1 MAVAPCILSAR
12 EQVESLLAIGKNI
25 SDMGSHGGEA
35 PTKLA
40 EAQFQVPESPES
52 LKMAAHDKLKFRWFD
67 LKNPQEE
74 PSEQAVEAVETV
86 KTELP
91 SMSPTDKT
99 EPPSMSPIEI
109 TSDSEPDEEPDH
121 LLV

>member
-1 MAVAPCILSAR
+1 MAVAPCILHAR
-12 EQVESLLAIGKNI
+12 AEVASLLAIGSNI

-40 EAQFQVPESPES
+40 EALRCSDARFQVPESSES
-52 LKMAAHDKLKFRWFD
+52 SKMAAHDKLKFRWFD

-86 KTELP
+86 KTE
-91 SMSPTDKT
+91 
-99 EPPSMSPIEI
+99 PPSMSPISMSTIEI